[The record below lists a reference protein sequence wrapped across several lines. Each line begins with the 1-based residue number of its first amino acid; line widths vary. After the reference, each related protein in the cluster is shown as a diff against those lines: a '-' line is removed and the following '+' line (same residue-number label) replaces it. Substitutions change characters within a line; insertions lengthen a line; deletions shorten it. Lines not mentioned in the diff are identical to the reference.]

1 MAEAVL
7 RIHTGPSG
15 RTDSSPSPVTTWC
28 SAWTLSAQRSP
39 HTTTAMTTITTTAM
53 NMFRS
58 GSFGMTG
65 DESPACFLQ
74 GPRSHM
80 QQPVVAA
87 RALPIHTQEL
97 LYATRP
103 DLIHRSDV
111 VGRGRR
117 ILGRGALLGPSYH
130 PTIRESDRPLRQG
143 LGTAPLGAHHVR
155 IVLTPRIVPDVARI
169 QFAPVG

>member
-28 SAWTLSAQRSP
+28 AAWTLSAQRSP
-39 HTTTAMTTITTTAM
+39 HTTTAM

-58 GSFGMTG
+58 GSFEMTG
-65 DESPACFLQ
+65 DESPACFPE

-103 DLIHRSDV
+103 DLIHQCDV

-117 ILGRGALLGPSYH
+117 ILGRGDLLGPSYH
-130 PTIRESDRPLRQG
+130 PTIRERDRPLRQG